1 LSEASVPP
9 LSVVIAP
16 VRGGAGLPGALDA
29 LACQEAAP
37 PFEVIVPV
45 DASVVG
51 IEPLRERYPEARFLL
66 VEGTAELAASADPG
80 VAHLAIDRR
89 RAVGLAAAQGEI
101 VALTDECARPRPG
114 WCAGIVAAHAEGGD
128 VIGGAVANDRDRNV
142 NHALFFMD
150 AGRYQAPVPKGDAA
164 FVSDVNVSY
173 ARAALES
180 TDAWRESYH
189 ETGLHDALRRS
200 GHRLRL
206 ADGLELGL
214 DRGAISLGDALAE
227 RFAWARL
234 YAGRRCAELA
244 GTRRLVLAAASP
256 LIGPLFLFRQVS
268 LALRRGRH
276 TGALWR
282 CLPILALFDLV
293 WSVGELVGYGTGR
306 ATREG

>member
-1 LSEASVPP
+1 VTEASAPP

-16 VRGGAGLPGALDA
+16 VRGGAGLPAA
-29 LACQEAAP
+29 LAALAAQEAAP
-37 PFEVIVPV
+37 PFETVVPV
-45 DASVVG
+45 DASVEGVDA
-51 IEPLRERYPEARFLL
+51 LRERHPEVRFLP
-66 VEGTAELAASADPG
+66 VDGTAELAASPDPG

-89 RAVGLAAAQGEI
+89 RAVGLAAARGDI

-114 WCAGIVAAHAEGGD
+114 WCARILAAHAESGD
-128 VIGGAVANDRDRNV
+128 VIGGAVANDRDRVV

-150 AGRYQAPVPKGDAA
+150 AGRYQAPVPEDEAA

-180 TDAWRESYH
+180 TDVWRESYH

-206 ADGLELGL
+206 AEGLEVGL
-214 DRGAISLGDALAE
+214 DRGPILLRVALAE

-234 YAGRRCAELA
+234 YAGRRCAELD
-244 GTRRLVLAAASP
+244 GTRRLLLAAASP

-268 LALRRGRH
+268 LAVRRGRH
-276 TGALWR
+276 IGALWR

-293 WSVGELVGYGTGR
+293 WSAGELVGYGTGR